1 MFVSLECTWCPAVL
15 LYFISYKIYIR
26 LHKKLTLIKF
36 FANNFILEGMSFEQK
51 IKHNMRTL
59 LLLQNFSQWCAG
71 LIIKMPEKPNHNRVG
86 YYLVTPHLSRVSV
99 GLCHVLIK
107 RPTAASMC
115 CIICSGGTTL
125 NRFVRGSFHNQFKKK
140 KIKIH
145 PFCIFGLS
153 TSNLAI
159 LLLKRG
165 VVIIVLLSVAV
176 FCG

>member
-1 MFVSLECTWCPAVL
+1 MT
-15 LYFISYKIYIR
+15 
-26 LHKKLTLIKF
+26 
-36 FANNFILEGMSFEQK
+36 
-51 IKHNMRTL
+51 
-59 LLLQNFSQWCAG
+59 
-71 LIIKMPEKPNHNRVG
+71 EKPNHNRVG

-165 VVIIVLLSVAV
+165 VVIIVLLFVAV